1 MAVAKVLE
9 VLGEGSSVEAALES
23 VVNEVADSVRNV
35 KSVYVEGIQAVV
47 ENGRIDRYR
56 VNTLI
61 WTVIVRAA

>member
-35 KSVYVEGIQAVV
+35 KSVYVEGIQAIV

-56 VNTLI
+56 VNTKV
-61 WTVIVRAA
+61 TFVVE

>member
-56 VNTLI
+56 VDTKV
-61 WTVIVRAA
+61 TFVVE

>member
-56 VNTLI
+56 VNTKV
-61 WTVIVRAA
+61 TFVVE